1 MVEDIIFI
9 NNKLFWFFVV
19 VGIVFFVIVINY
31 LLDEVC
37 WIKVVRKIVIIC
49 FLISVCWNYINIYE
63 KIMVKWYMVIR

>member
-31 LLDEVC
+31 LLDKVC